1 MTNRKKFLQQSAL
14 LAAGIL
20 AAPSCMLGSK
30 STPKSAK
37 NIGLQLYTLREII
50 GQDVPGLIK
59 RISDIGYRDV
69 ETYGFSSTGGFWG
82 LSPTEFKSLLT
93 EHDVVSNSGH
103 YGIDDFIRTGNDTEL
118 KAIIDAAGVLKQQ
131 YVTVPYLGDDLRS
144 TADDFKKTIEALNK
158 AAELC
163 KSAGLKL
170 AYHNHDF
177 ELKDMGEGKTGL
189 EIFLENSDPTAIDFE
204 LDLYW
209 VVRAGHDPVS
219 LFTTYPGRFTMWHVK
234 DMDKNKPE
242 LNTEVGA
249 GSIDFKSIFAA
260 ADTAGLKHFY
270 VEQENFSKEPYQS
283 ITESITHIK
292 KELI

>member
-1 MTNRKKFLQQSAL
+1 MTNRKQFLQQSAL
-14 LAAGIL
+14 LAAGML
-20 AAPSCMLGSK
+20 LAPSCMLGSK
-30 STPKSAK
+30 STPKSAR
-37 NIGLQLYTLREII
+37 NIGLQLYSLREII
-50 GQDVPGLIK
+50 SQDVPGLIK

-69 ETYGFSSTGGFWG
+69 ETYGFSSTSGYWG
-82 LSPTEFKSLLT
+82 LAPSEFKSLLD

-103 YGIDDFIRTGNDTEL
+103 YGLDDFIRTGNDTEL
-118 KAIIDAAGVLKQQ
+118 KSIIEAASVLKQH
-131 YVTVPYLGDDLRS
+131 YVTVPYLGDDLRT
-144 TADDFKKTIEALNK
+144 TADDFKRTIEALNK
-158 AAELC
+158 AAALC
-163 KSAGLKL
+163 KDAGLKL

-177 ELKDMGEGKTGL
+177 ELKDLGDGQTGL
-189 EIFLENSDPTAIDFE
+189 QIFLENSDATAIDFE

-209 VVRAGHDPVS
+209 VVRAGQDPVS

-242 LNTEVGA
+242 LNTEIGD

-292 KELI
+292 QELI